1 MDGAFTMCRTTPEC
15 ARLDGH
21 DGACNIPVRVMRR
34 TPASRLRYLACQLE
48 KSGDLGVRLACTRAM
63 RDLAQELE

>member
-1 MDGAFTMCRTTPEC
+1 MDGVFTMCRTTPEC

-21 DGACNIPVRVMRR
+21 EGACNIPVKVMRR
-34 TPASRLRYLACQLE
+34 TPSSRLRYLADEIEKEWSVNRQLAV
-48 KSGDLGVRLACTRAM
+48 SGAL

>member
-1 MDGAFTMCRTTPEC
+1 MDGVFTMCQSTPEC

-21 DGACNIPVRVMRR
+21 EGVCNIPVKIMRR
-34 TPASRLRYLACQLE
+34 TPSSRLRYLAGQLE

-63 RDLAQELE
+63 RDLARELE